1 MSFFLFFGVMNIL
14 CYLALIATWI
24 ILNDQVGL
32 NLAFTLVTL
41 GFSVSL
47 VFFYREKFKGI
58 YEGDF
63 FKHFSNAFIR
73 IVMVIFILGLV
84 NFLGFK
90 NPKKSDLSSFQYTT
104 LSQQTLNLLEGIERP
119 IELKVFARKNNFSA
133 IQKLLELYR
142 FENSNIHFSFYDAEL
157 KPHLVKKFSI
167 NQIPAIVVSTGDE
180 KFITVTK
187 INELEITN
195 ALIKATRE
203 KTPIFYFTIGHNELK
218 LDSFSEDS
226 GSFFKGL
233 IERNSFRVRT
243 INLSQ
248 VGKIPSD
255 AHALVIWGPTS
266 AFFDVE
272 LEKICSYL
280 DQGGHLV
287 AAIDPNFN
295 DLPNQKLRAL
305 LESYSLRIDNNIVID
320 RLKHINGSNGSVPLI
335 KRFNTNHP
343 VVKDYQGELFF
354 PVVSSVSVPS
364 GSRYE
369 KEVRPL
375 LFTSPFPASWAENN
389 LQQFL
394 DGKSVFNE
402 KEDQKGPVTL
412 ASSVITEKESKI
424 VALGNSTFVS
434 NNYQKFSSNFI
445 FAMNIFS
452 WIGDEDRLIAFETPG
467 LKDEP
472 IFMSGQQKSVIF
484 YFSVLF
490 LPILLSMF
498 ALFVFLRRKRL

>member
-1 MSFFLFFGVMNIL
+1 M
-14 CYLALIATWI
+14 
-24 ILNDQVGL
+24 
-32 NLAFTLVTL
+32 
-41 GFSVSL
+41 
-47 VFFYREKFKGI
+47 
-58 YEGDF
+58 
-63 FKHFSNAFIR
+63 
-73 IVMVIFILGLV
+73 
-84 NFLGFK
+84 
-90 NPKKSDLSSFQYTT
+90 
-104 LSQQTLNLLEGIERP
+104 
-119 IELKVFARKNNFSA
+119 
-133 IQKLLELYR
+133 
-142 FENSNIHFSFYDAEL
+142 
-157 KPHLVKKFSI
+157 
-167 NQIPAIVVSTGDE
+167 
-180 KFITVTK
+180 
-187 INELEITN
+187 
-195 ALIKATRE
+195 
-203 KTPIFYFTIGHNELK
+203 
-218 LDSFSEDS
+218 
-226 GSFFKGL
+226 
-233 IERNSFRVRT
+233 
-243 INLSQ
+243 
-248 VGKIPSD
+248 
-255 AHALVIWGPTS
+255 
-266 AFFDVE
+266 
-272 LEKICSYL
+272 